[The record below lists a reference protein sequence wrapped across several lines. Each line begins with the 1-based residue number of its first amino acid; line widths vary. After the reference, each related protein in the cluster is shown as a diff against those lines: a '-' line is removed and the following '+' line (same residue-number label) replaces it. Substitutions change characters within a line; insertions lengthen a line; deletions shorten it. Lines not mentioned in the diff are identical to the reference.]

1 MCTELGLADFVD
13 GRPRERRL
21 DQADLN
27 MDFYC
32 VARELGYADSPIPE
46 PIRAAVEAAL
56 ANATPLIDARTL
68 WLPLSCQ
75 LDSRADTLTVAD
87 TTFAV
92 GAMVRAHLQRASAVA
107 LFVVTIGPAVEE
119 QARAMMK
126 DGRMMEGYALDAVG
140 SSAAEA
146 SADSVEAD
154 IRAVAQAA
162 GWKASNRLSPGYC
175 NWATAE
181 QQKLIRL
188 LPDEPC
194 GIRLSKSSLMWPIK
208 SVSGVI
214 GLGPDVKRLDYM
226 CSTCDMPTCHKR
238 RSPPRATA

>member
-1 MCTELGLADFVD
+1 MNTKSGLADFVD

-21 DQADLN
+21 DHAELTIN
-27 MDFYC
+27 LAC
-32 VARELGYADSPIPE
+32 VARELGYTDGLMPE
-46 PIRAAVEAAL
+46 PIRAAVETAL
-56 ANATPLIDARTL
+56 TNATPLINARTL
-68 WLPLSCQ
+68 WLPLPCQ
-75 LDSRADTLTVAD
+75 VDSHVNTMTVAD

-92 GAMVRAHLQRASAVA
+92 GKMVRAHLHRASAVA

-154 IRAVAQAA
+154 IRAAAQAA
-162 GWKASNRLSPGYC
+162 GWKATNRLSPGYC
-175 NWATAE
+175 AWATAE
-181 QQKLIRL
+181 QQKLIGL

-214 GLGPDVKRLDYM
+214 GLGPDVKHLDYM
-226 CSTCDMPTCHKR
+226 CSTCDLIACHKR
-238 RSPPRATA
+238 RSPPPATA

>member
-1 MCTELGLADFVD
+1 MHAKSGLADFVD

-27 MDFYC
+27 MDLAC
-32 VARELGYADSPIPE
+32 VARELGYANSPMPE
-46 PIRAAVEAAL
+46 PIRAAVETAL
-56 ANATPLIDARTL
+56 ANAAPLISACTL
-68 WLPLSCQ
+68 WLPLPCRV
-75 LDSRADTLTVAD
+75 DSQANTMTVAD

-92 GAMVRAHLQRASAVA
+92 GKMVRAHLHRASAVA

-154 IRAVAQAA
+154 IRAAAEAA
-162 GWKASNRLSPGYC
+162 GWNASNRLSPGYC
-175 NWATAE
+175 AWATAE

-194 GIRLSKSSLMWPIK
+194 GIRLSQSSLMWPIK
-208 SVSGVI
+208 SVSGAI
-214 GLGPDVKRLDYM
+214 GLGPDVKHLDYM
-226 CSTCDMPTCHKR
+226 CSTCDMTSCHKR
-238 RSPPRATA
+238 RSPPSATA